1 MVPSSSGLGHH
12 PLKVEARVRIPLG
25 LRCALHPVYAA
36 TGSKYLAWSF
46 GPKIGIFEVPTKSS
60 IEV

>member
-1 MVPSSSGLGHH
+1 
-12 PLKVEARVRIPLG
+12 LG